1 MVIVY
6 ESKTG
11 FTKRYADMLAA
22 KTRLKVFSVKELSK
36 VKQDEEIIFLGWM
49 KVGKIQGLDKLR
61 KYNVKAICG
70 SGTGRIAE
78 PNPEEVIARNRIT
91 GIPFFYVRGG
101 CFPLREL
108 KSVDRIM
115 LSLFVMMLKRRK
127 NKDEKQ
133 EEAIAIIENG
143 FDGVKEENLE
153 PLVEWLR
160 AR

>member
-22 KTRLKVFSVKELSK
+22 KTRLKVFRVIELAK
-36 VKQDEEIIFLGWM
+36 VNQDEEIIFLGWM
-49 KVGKIQGLDKLR
+49 KIGKIQGLDKLR

-78 PNPEEVIARNRIT
+78 PNPEEVIARNKIT
-91 GIPFFYVRGG
+91 GMPFFYVRGG
-101 CFPLREL
+101 CFPLKEL
-108 KSVDRIM
+108 KGIDRIM
-115 LSLFVMMLKRRK
+115 LTLFVKMLKRRK
-127 NKDEKQ
+127 NKDERQ
-133 EEAIAIIENG
+133 EEAISIIENG
-143 FDGVKEENLE
+143 FDGVNEENLE
-153 PLVEWLR
+153 PVVEWLR